1 MELIPRPEH
10 PDPQRM
16 RENWRNLNGI
26 WEFEMDPANSGF
38 ERGFVE
44 KEHFSKEIF
53 VPFVRKAGFP
63 VLDTRILWRLFGI
76 KSTLSFQKKSFEERF
91 CCILVR

>member
-53 VPFVRKAGFP
+53 VPDR
-63 VLDTRILWRLFGI
+63 
-76 KSTLSFQKKSFEERF
+76 
-91 CCILVR
+91 